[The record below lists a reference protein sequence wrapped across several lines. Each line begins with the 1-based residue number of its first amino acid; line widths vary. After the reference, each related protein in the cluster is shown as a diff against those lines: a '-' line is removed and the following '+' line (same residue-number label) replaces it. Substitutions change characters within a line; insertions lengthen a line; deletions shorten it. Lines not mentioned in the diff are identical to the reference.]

1 MSAPQHV
8 SLVFSLSA
16 EWMIRSSSIPLRI
29 ALVQCGSGETFGER
43 WATVANIGDYER
55 TYADF
60 DWETPERFNFGRD
73 VVDRWAAQD
82 RAAMVWLGTSGEER
96 RLDFAQFSV
105 LSNRFANAAREMGVG
120 HGDRVMVL
128 LGKVPEWHVI
138 LTGLLKL
145 GAIAVPCAPQLRAG
159 DLKFRA
165 GHSGSVAMISGPE
178 GIEAV
183 ERIREDVP
191 GLEHFISLGEER
203 DGWESYETL
212 MEGASEDFT
221 AEDTAADEGAFI
233 LYTSGTTKHP
243 KGALHTHG
251 YTHAAW
257 MQARYWLDLREGDRL
272 WCTSGTGWAKSIW
285 NVFLGPWSQ
294 GTEIFFH
301 EGGFD
306 PAERLDLM
314 ERYDISVLCQAP
326 TEYRLLAK
334 TPELERANLASI
346 RHAVSAGEPLN
357 PAVIERWKELHGLT
371 IYDGYGQTENTLL
384 VGNYPGLEVRLGSM
398 GKPSPGCDMKIIDH
412 QGNEC
417 PPNEP
422 GDIALFGRI
431 PALFTEYWEQ
441 PDATETVFRD
451 GHYLTGDRAYRD
463 ADSHL
468 WFVGRSDDVILSA
481 GYRIGP
487 FEVESILIE
496 HPAVVESA
504 VVPLPDED
512 RGSVVKAYIVVG
524 EDYEPSEDLAQEIQ
538 DYCKESTA
546 PYKYPRSIEFIDDLP
561 KTTSGKIRRV
571 ELRQE

>member
-1 MSAPQHV
+1 
-8 SLVFSLSA
+8 L
-16 EWMIRSSSIPLRI
+16 
-29 ALVQCGSGETFGER
+29 
-43 WATVANIGDYER
+43 ANIGDYEK

-105 LSNRFANAAREMGVG
+105 LSNRFANAARALGVG
-120 HGDRVMVL
+120 RGDRVMVL
-128 LGKVPEWHVI
+128 LGKVPEWHAI

-145 GAIAVPCAPQLRAG
+145 GAIAIPCAPQLRAG

-165 GHSGSVAMISGPE
+165 EHSGSVAMISGPE
-178 GIEAV
+178 GIEEV
-183 ERIREDVP
+183 EKMRGEVP
-191 GLEHFISLGEER
+191 VLEHFISVGEER
-203 DGWESYETL
+203 AEWESYEML

-221 AEDTAADEGAFI
+221 AEDTTADEGAFI

-251 YTHAAW
+251 YTHAKW
-257 MQARYWLDLREGDRL
+257 MEARYWLDLREGDRL

-306 PAERLDLM
+306 PAERLELM
-314 ERYDISVLCQAP
+314 ELYDISVLCQAP

-357 PAVIERWKELHGLT
+357 PPVIERWKELHALT

-384 VGNYPGLEVRLGSM
+384 VGNYPGLDLRPGSM
-398 GKPSPGCDMKIIDH
+398 GKPSPGCDVKVVDPE
-412 QGNEC
+412 GNEC
-417 PPNEP
+417 QPDEP

-431 PALFTEYWEQ
+431 PALFEEYWEQ
-441 PDATETVFRD
+441 PDATEAVFRA

-463 ADSHL
+463 ADGYL

-512 RGSVVKAYIVVG
+512 RGSVVKAFIVVG
-524 EDYEPSEDLAQEIQ
+524 EDYQPSEDLAKEIQ
-538 DYCKESTA
+538 HYCKENTA

-571 ELRQE
+571 ELREE

>member
-1 MSAPQHV
+1 M
-8 SLVFSLSA
+8 
-16 EWMIRSSSIPLRI
+16 
-29 ALVQCGSGETFGER
+29 
-43 WATVANIGDYER
+43 ANIGDYEK

-82 RAAMVWLGTSGEER
+82 RPAMIWLGTSGEER

-105 LSNRFANAAREMGVG
+105 LSNRFANAAREMGISR
-120 HGDRVMVL
+120 GDRVMVL
-128 LGKVPEWHVI
+128 LGKIPEWHAI

-145 GAIAVPCAPQLRAG
+145 GAIAIPCAPQLRAG

-165 GHSGSVAMISGPE
+165 EHSGSGAMISGPE
-178 GIEAV
+178 GIEEV
-183 ERIREDVP
+183 EKIRGDVP
-191 GLEHFISLGEER
+191 GLSHFISLGEES
-203 DGWESYETL
+203 DGWDSYETL
-212 MEGASEDFT
+212 MDAASDDFT
-221 AEDTAADEGAFI
+221 AEDTAADDGAFI

-243 KGALHTHG
+243 KGVLHTHG
-251 YTHAAW
+251 YTHAKW
-257 MQARYWLDLREGDRL
+257 MQAKYWLDLQEGDRL

-306 PAERLDLM
+306 PAERLELM
-314 ERYDISVLCQAP
+314 ERYGITVLCQAP

-334 TPELERANLASI
+334 TPELEQANLSSI

-357 PAVIERWKELHGLT
+357 APVIERWKELHGLT

-384 VGNYPGLEVRLGSM
+384 VANYPGLEVRPGSM
-398 GKPSPGCDMKIIDH
+398 GKPSPGCDMKIVDME
-412 QGNEC
+412 GNEC
-417 PPNEP
+417 PPDEP
-422 GDIALFGRI
+422 GDIALAGRI
-431 PALFTEYWEQ
+431 PALFKEYWEQ
-441 PDATETVFRD
+441 PDETEAVFRN
-451 GHYLTGDRAYRD
+451 GYYFTGDRAYRD
-463 ADSHL
+463 SDGYM

-487 FEVESILIE
+487 FEIESVLIE

-504 VVPLPDED
+504 VVPVPDED

-524 EDYEPSEDLAQEIQ
+524 KDYQPSEELAKEIQ
-538 DYCKESTA
+538 DYCKANTA
-546 PYKYPRSIEFIDDLP
+546 PYKYPRRIEFIGDLP
-561 KTTSGKIRRV
+561 KTTSGKIRRI
-571 ELRQE
+571 ELRQREKA

>member
-1 MSAPQHV
+1 MRFWKA
-8 SLVFSLSA
+8 
-16 EWMIRSSSIPLRI
+16 
-29 ALVQCGSGETFGER
+29 TFGER

-55 TYADF
+55 TYTDF

-82 RAAMVWLGTSGEER
+82 RAAMVWLGTNGEER

-105 LSNRFANAAREMGVG
+105 HSNRFANAARALGVG
-120 HGDRVMVL
+120 RGDRVMVL
-128 LGKVPEWHVI
+128 LGKIPEWHVI

-145 GAIAVPCAPQLRAG
+145 GAIAIPCAPQLRAG

-165 GHSGSVAMISGPE
+165 EHSGSVAMISGPE
-178 GIEAV
+178 GIEEV
-183 ERIREDVP
+183 EKMREDVP
-191 GLEHFISLGEER
+191 GLEHFVSLGGER
-203 DGWESYETL
+203 DGWESYEVL
-212 MEGASEDFT
+212 IEGASEDFT
-221 AEDTAADEGAFI
+221 AEDTAADEGALI

-251 YTHAAW
+251 YTHATW

-306 PAERLDLM
+306 PAERLELM
-314 ERYDISVLCQAP
+314 ELYDISVLCQAP

-334 TPELERANLASI
+334 TPELERANLDSI

-384 VGNYPGLEVRLGSM
+384 VGNYPGLELRPGSM
-398 GKPSPGCDMKIIDH
+398 GKPSPGCDVKIVDSE
-412 QGNEC
+412 GNEC
-417 PPNEP
+417 QPDEP

-431 PALFTEYWEQ
+431 PALFEEYWEQ

-463 ADSHL
+463 ADGYL

-512 RGSVVKAYIVVG
+512 RGSIVKAFVVVG
-524 EDYEPSEDLAQEIQ
+524 EDYQPTEDLAKEIQ
-538 DYCKESTA
+538 DYCKENTA
-546 PYKYPRSIEFIDDLP
+546 PYKYPRTIEFIDDLP

-571 ELRQE
+571 ELRQ